1 MRNIT
6 KLVILL
12 PLLAFVGCVEQSA
25 RDTNAALS
33 AVLVAAQDKNLATC
47 QADPKLDVCV
57 LINRGVAADNAL
69 VTATETYC
77 NWDPANPPALL
88 TKCTPVK
95 SAEETLKAAIANA
108 TKITNEIRGILR

>member
-12 PLLAFVGCVEQSA
+12 PLLVFVGCVEQSA
-25 RDTNAALS
+25 RDANAALS
-33 AVLVAAQDKNLATC
+33 AVIVAAQDKNLATC

-77 NWDPANPPALL
+77 GWSTAAPPPLG
-88 TKCTPVK
+88 TKCVPVK
-95 SAEETLKAAIANA
+95 SAKDALTAAIANA
-108 TKITNEIRGILR
+108 AELTNEIQGVL